1 MPTYIMKRE
10 NDILD
15 MLVTYFEPILDWILK
30 RIDKYVIKIDEQPE
44 KQEEIELKRVLSDPR

>member
-1 MPTYIMKRE
+1 MKRE

-15 MLVTYFEPILDWILK
+15 MLVTYFEPILEWILK
-30 RIDKYVIKIDEQPE
+30 RIDKYVIKLDEEPE